1 MKKKMSEPLAQNE
14 SVQAGEM
21 FDRDLEIELSTR
33 VLRQFRQVFNSV
45 KSHFQQIEKKVG
57 VGGAQSWA
65 LSVIHKHPGMGTTE
79 LARALDIHQS
89 TASNLIRSLVS
100 AGLIT
105 TEKSSTDRRAV
116 QLFIMPEGQKL
127 LKKIPGP
134 HAGILPHALTA
145 LDQEVLLRLNDDLGS
160 LLKLIQ
166 ADEKLAQIPL
176 GLTQK

>member
-1 MKKKMSEPLAQNE
+1 
-14 SVQAGEM
+14 
-21 FDRDLEIELSTR
+21 
-33 VLRQFRQVFNSV
+33 
-45 KSHFQQIEKKVG
+45 
-57 VGGAQSWA
+57 
-65 LSVIHKHPGMGTTE
+65 MGTTE

-105 TEKSSTDRRAV
+105 TEKSLTDRRAV